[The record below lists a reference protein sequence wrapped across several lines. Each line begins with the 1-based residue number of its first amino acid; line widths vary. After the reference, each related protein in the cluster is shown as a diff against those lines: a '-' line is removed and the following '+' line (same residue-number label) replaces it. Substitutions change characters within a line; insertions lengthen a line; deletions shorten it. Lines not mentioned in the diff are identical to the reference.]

1 MDPVILG
8 LVVVLAM
15 NMFIFPIAYKLQTDQ
30 LTDITYALSFA
41 SIAIYAFIAGR
52 GSLSIL
58 KMILFVLI
66 MLWAIRL
73 GYFLMTRVKK
83 MGGDARFD
91 QIRTNPKRFGRFFL
105 LQAVS
110 AWIISLPF
118 LFRLL
123 YDPESSSDVSGILTI
138 EWIGLILTALGL
150 IIETIAD
157 HQKSAYKN
165 TSGNAGKLFKGGLYK
180 IVQFPNYTGEI
191 IFWVGIFITSIPA
204 IFGLRWLTLSS
215 PLIIIALLIFVT
227 GIPPIIRSRK
237 KRYGDNPEYKAYV
250 SSTSKL
256 IPGIY

>member
-1 MDPVILG
+1 MDPAILG
-8 LVVVLAM
+8 LVVVLAL
-15 NMFIFPIAYKLQTDQ
+15 NLLIFPIAYKLQTDQ

-41 SIAIYAFIAGR
+41 SIAVYGFIAGG
-52 GSLSIL
+52 GSSSAL
-58 KMILFVLI
+58 KMTLFGLI

-73 GYFLMTRVKK
+73 GYFLLIRVKK

-123 YDPESSSDVSGILTI
+123 YQPSDISSWSAISTI
-138 EWIGLILTALGL
+138 EWVGLVMAALGL
-150 IIETIAD
+150 IIEAIAD
-157 HQKSAYKN
+157 HQKSVYKN
-165 TSGNAGKLFKGGLYK
+165 APDNTGKLFKGGLYK

-191 IFWVGIFITSIPA
+191 LFWVGIFIASIAA
-204 IFGLRWLTLSS
+204 IFGLRWLTISS

-237 KRYGDNPEYKAYV
+237 KRYGDNPEYQQYV

-256 IPGIY
+256 IPGIF